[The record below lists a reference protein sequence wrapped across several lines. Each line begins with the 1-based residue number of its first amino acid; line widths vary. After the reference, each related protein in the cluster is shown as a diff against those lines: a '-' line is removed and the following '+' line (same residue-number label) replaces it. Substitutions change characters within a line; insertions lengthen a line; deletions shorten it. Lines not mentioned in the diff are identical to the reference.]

1 MRVMPTNRIRWPRWL
16 ALVALA
22 LQMATTVA
30 TPILHARGEVVQAT
44 RELETSHSEQCPR
57 IHTDTDYLTCGTHV
71 FAAPVTRFLAPVL
84 KGRTHRSPHAAGL
97 AATSQSWSK
106 SHPVRAPPIL

>member
-57 IHTDTDYLTCGTHV
+57 IHTDTDYLTGSTQV
-71 FAAPVTRFLAPVL
+71 FTAPVTRLLAPAL
-84 KGRTHRSPHAAGL
+84 EARTHRSPHVAVL
-97 AATSQSWSK
+97 AATSQGGSK